1 MHIVLIK
8 FVYVQCPYTLASGT
22 QMRQFL
28 DSSPWTLETAQPEA
42 ESSIVR
48 AARRGQSQGW
58 ISGAIAAPVSGFL
71 WVYYGWAAAL
81 AWFVALQ
88 LVLLGVKHLR
98 SRVIAGATAW
108 VTFSYIGAL
117 SIESCLWVVHAA
129 LMRRIKSLVPEV
141 ATLMDLFSVT
151 IFGVMMGHAD
161 WKALCAIVCPPLA
174 AICWILISTL
184 IVAAPR
190 PIAIMASAATIT
202 TCAGLLYYGVVL
214 HRRDD
219 ALARATSALARASAE
234 TVASQ
239 RFLEMVSDMAE
250 VGGWMYLPNE
260 RRFIWSGITR
270 KIHDVDDNFEARAS
284 SDFQFVREDYRPVL
298 AASFEAALAYD
309 APIKLELPVRT
320 AKGRDIWVRVIGRRI
335 DEPGAPPCLF
345 GALQDVTEQVRIET
359 RLKELADQAKQ
370 ANLAKDQFLANMS
383 HEIRTPLNGIVGIA
397 AAMARTDLD
406 PRQQEMVGLINMS
419 GETLERLLSDLLDL
433 SKIEAGHIDL
443 NLEPFDLKTSV
454 EAAAKVMKAAAEDK
468 GLDFTVSFAPSAEGV
483 FVGDA
488 VRIRQIVTNLI
499 SNAVKFT
506 TSGSVALQ
514 VNGEAAPDASA
525 PTLVHIRVSD
535 TGIGFDSETADKLF
549 RRFEQ
554 ADGSITRRF
563 GGTGLGLS
571 ISQALAIAMGGRIV
585 ASGEPG
591 VGSQFQLTLPLRR
604 EGKGHTDP
612 ATPAPHHPGPMT
624 DTALKILLAEDHPV
638 NRRTIQLILEPFGF
652 EILEATDGVEAVDLY
667 QHQDFDLILMDM
679 QMPNMDGLE
688 ATRAIR
694 AIETRTG
701 RARTPIVMVSANA
714 MPAHAE
720 QALAAG
726 CDVHVPKPITPTS
739 LMDGLNRAFECT
751 EPA

>member
-1 MHIVLIK
+1 MADVIDKILEFRRQERPFLAVGVIAAAVCSAVWLPAWISAAWLAANLIS
-8 FVYVQCPYTLASGT
+8 ASAG
-22 QMRQFL
+22 QWVIERRF
-28 DSSPWTLETAQPEA
+28 AH
-42 ESSIVR
+42 
-48 AARRGQSQGW
+48 ARRGWSEW
-58 ISGAIAAPVSGFL
+58 ELAAWTMISAIFYALLPLLLVIQRDQMATLTAVCIAGSLLLRGANEFSISKLTGGAILSSMFIIATFGAIFHMFDAPI
-71 WVYYGWAAAL
+71 
-81 AWFVALQ
+81 LQ
-88 LVLLGVKHLR
+88 
-98 SRVIAGATAW
+98 
-108 VTFSYIGAL
+108 IGAVLVTL
-117 SIESCLWVVHAA
+117 SAFFAYILDHAQ
-129 LMRRIKSLVPEV
+129 
-141 ATLMDLFSVT
+141 
-151 IFGVMMGHAD
+151 
-161 WKALCAIVCPPLA
+161 
-174 AICWILISTL
+174 
-184 IVAAPR
+184 
-190 PIAIMASAATIT
+190 
-202 TCAGLLYYGVVL
+202 
-214 HRRDD
+214 HRRDGERRLAD
-219 ALARATSALARASAE
+219 ALAAAE
-234 TVASQ
+234 
-239 RFLEMVSDMAE
+239 R
-250 VGGWMYLPNE
+250 NE
-260 RRFIWSGITR
+260 RRA
-270 KIHDVDDNFEARAS
+270 N
-284 SDFQFVREDYRPVL
+284 
-298 AASFEAALAYD
+298 AASEA
-309 APIKLELPVRT
+309 KST
-320 AKGRDIWVRVIGRRI
+320 
-335 DEPGAPPCLF
+335 
-345 GALQDVTEQVRIET
+345 
-359 RLKELADQAKQ
+359 
-370 ANLAKDQFLANMS
+370 FLATMS